1 MTQIEEQLLRNQI
14 EIMVTLNRVCPAA
27 AQGRLDRAIVN
38 SERLLTTTIQREVA
52 SSRTSGSL
60 LACARS
66 FCRALVE
73 AA

>member
-1 MTQIEEQLLRNQI
+1 MTKIEEQLLRNQI

-38 SERLLTTTIQREVA
+38 SERLLTTTIQREIRCEA
-52 SSRTSGSL
+52 SGSSL
-60 LACARS
+60 LRRARAW
-66 FCRALVE
+66 CCALVE

>member
-52 SSRTSGSL
+52 RSRTSGSL

-66 FCRALVE
+66 VCRALVE